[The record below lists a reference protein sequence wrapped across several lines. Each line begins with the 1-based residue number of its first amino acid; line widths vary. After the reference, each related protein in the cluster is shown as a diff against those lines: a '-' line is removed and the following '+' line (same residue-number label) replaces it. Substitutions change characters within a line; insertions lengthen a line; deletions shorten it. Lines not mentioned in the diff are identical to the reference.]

1 MRKLFTILSIVLLY
15 STIAFG
21 QLFSDDPAAVAI
33 PFTVEDND
41 GHSGILVF
49 GLDLTATGGID
60 PGLDEVEQPPV
71 PPSGVFDRRFVSR
84 PGQSTL
90 GQGTLID
97 IRNAPAFPFSGTY
110 EHQIAF
116 QTGGAGTEITVSW
129 NLPPEIITGSVI
141 QDLFG
146 GVLGY
151 DEPFVG
157 TGSITV
163 TNPALVTGLQ
173 IIVVYLAI
181 IPVEL
186 TSFTAG
192 LSGQEVILNWTTATE
207 INNQGFEIE
216 RHTTTSNWETIGYV
230 PGFGTTT
237 EPKTYS
243 YTDDNIVTGTYTYR
257 LKQVDYDGTFSYSD
271 EVEVEVDF
279 APSDFALFQ
288 NYPNPFNPST
298 SVRFQVPQT
307 SSVTVII
314 YNMLGQEVRTLFA
327 GEVVRGT
334 YTASWNGLNDAGIKM
349 SSGSYIY
356 KMVAGDFVQSKKMV
370 LLK

>member
-1 MRKLFTILSIVLLY
+1 MRKLFTILTVVLLY

-21 QLFSDDPAAVAI
+21 QATVEI

-41 GHSGILVF
+41 GHSGTLVF
-49 GLDLTATGGID
+49 GLDETATSGID
-60 PGLDEVEQPPV
+60 PALGEVEQPPL

-84 PGQSTL
+84 PGQSEL
-90 GQGTLID
+90 GQGTLVD

-110 EHQIAF
+110 EHQIYY

-129 NLPPEIITGSVI
+129 DLPPAIITGSLI
-141 QDLFG
+141 QDVFG
-146 GVLGY
+146 GVFY
-151 DEPFVG
+151 NQPFVG
-157 TGSITV
+157 IGSMTI

-173 IIVVYLAI
+173 IFVVYDTI
-181 IPVEL
+181 VPVEI
-186 TSFTAG
+186 TSFTAE
-192 LSGQEVILNWTTATE
+192 LTGQEVSLNWTTATE

-216 RHTTTSNWETIGYV
+216 RHISTSSWETIGYV
-230 PGFGTTT
+230 PGFGTTS

-243 YTDDNIVTGTYTYR
+243 YTDDNIVTGTYIYR
-257 LKQVDYDGTFSYSD
+257 LKQIDYDGTFSYSD
-271 EVEVEVDF
+271 EIEVEVNF
-279 APSDFALFQ
+279 APSDYALFQ

-307 SSVTVII
+307 SSVTVKI
-314 YNMLGQEVRTLFA
+314 YDMLGQEVRTLFT
-327 GEVVRGT
+327 GEVVRGI
-334 YTASWNGLNDAGIKM
+334 YAANWNGLNDAGLQM